1 MPRTQS
7 RGRDRRVSGGGVGV
21 SEGARWGRVGNHSA
35 VGRSPSAWGAV
46 AGRVQFLI
54 TFGTIS
60 YHMYS
65 ARILPYFAVFFE
77 IRCIL
82 PYFESIDF
90 GQI

>member
-1 MPRTQS
+1 MGEYLTKVPMPGGEKC
-7 RGRDRRVSGGGVGV
+7 RGGYKVACLPACLSACLPACLFACLPVGG
-21 SEGARWGRVGNHSA
+21 
-35 VGRSPSAWGAV
+35 
-46 AGRVQFLI
+46 VQFLI

-90 GQI
+90 RQI

>member
-1 MPRTQS
+1 MRVPGPCWS
-7 RGRDRRVSGGGVGV
+7 RLEERSRPKLRYLGLLKWGG
-21 SEGARWGRVGNHSA
+21 
-35 VGRSPSAWGAV
+35 
-46 AGRVQFLI
+46 VQFLI